1 MRVYHLP
8 SRVEGLLFDMD
19 MTLYRH
25 EDYYKSQIKNQVIL
39 LAREEGIPV
48 YELEERLDRWK
59 TAWSE
64 THDGHQPSF
73 GNTLLGALGVPIERS
88 VDLRRRAIRPEDY
101 LSPDARLAETL
112 EVLSRR
118 FRLVLVTNNP
128 ADIAYRT
135 LAVLGVQ
142 RFFPQIIGLDE
153 AGESKPSPEAFRLGL
168 QSLATAPE
176 TTVSVGDRYAVDLAV
191 PLAWGMGGILV
202 ETMEDVYSL
211 PRVFHEAGKS

>member
-1 MRVYHLP
+1 
-8 SRVEGLLFDMD
+8 MD

-39 LAREEGIPV
+39 LAQEEGIPV
-48 YELEERLDRWK
+48 HELEDRLNRWK
-59 TAWSE
+59 ADWSA

-73 GNTLLGALGVPIERS
+73 GNTLLGALGVSIERS

-101 LSPDARLAETL
+101 LSSDALLAETL
-112 EVLSRR
+112 ETLSRR

-128 ADIAYRT
+128 ADIAERT
-135 LAVLGVQ
+135 LAVLGVG

-153 AGESKPSPEAFRLGL
+153 AGESKPSPKAFRLAL
-168 QSLATAPE
+168 KALAAAPE
-176 TTVSVGDRYAVDLAV
+176 VVVSVGDRYAVDLEV
-191 PLAWGMGGILV
+191 PLSWGMGGVLV

-211 PRVFHEAGKS
+211 PGVFPEVR